1 MYRALAR
8 LMSGLSLLIA
18 ALLLTGCGADDT
30 AHRQTFP
37 ALGTLITI
45 EIHDTDAGR
54 AERATRAV
62 AAYLEHIGQEWY
74 AWGDGELGRVN
85 AALERGEP
93 APVSAELAAPIR
105 RALEI
110 RDLSSGYFDPGVGL
124 LVEAWG
130 FHAVNQPPV
139 TPPTDRW
146 LARWRAAAPERA
158 RLRVDANI
166 VAAPVTLKLAL
177 GGLAK
182 GTALAASMSLLA
194 KHGIKNALLDAGGD
208 VQVIGRKGAR
218 AWRIGIRDPRGPG
231 VVGAVALQSG
241 EAILS
246 SGDYERFFELNGQR
260 FHHLLDPH
268 TGLPVAHTAGV
279 TVIHRDAELADAAA
293 TALMA
298 AGPAHFLKLS
308 ARLDIRLALLVTA
321 EGEIL
326 STPGMQARLE
336 ESRAQHNATPEL

>member
-1 MYRALAR
+1 MYHALAR
-8 LMSGLSLLIA
+8 LLCGLPLLVA
-18 ALLLTGCGADDT
+18 VLLLTSCGGDNKT
-30 AHRQTFP
+30 HRQTFP

-45 EIHDTDAGR
+45 EIHDPDARR

-62 AAYLEHIGQEWY
+62 AEYLERIGREWY

-85 AALERGEP
+85 AALAQGEA
-93 APVSAELAAPIR
+93 APVSPELAAPIR

-110 RDLSSGYFDPGVGL
+110 RDLSAGYFDPAVGL

-130 FHAVNQPPV
+130 FHATNGPPV
-139 TPPTDRW
+139 TPPTDSW
-146 LARWRAAAPERA
+146 LTRWRTEGPERA
-158 RLRVDANI
+158 RLHIDANL
-166 VAAPVTLKLAL
+166 VAAPVPLKLAL

-182 GTALAASMSLLA
+182 GTALAASMEVLA
-194 KHGIKNALLDAGGD
+194 EYGIDNALVDAGGD
-208 VQVIGRKGAR
+208 VQVIGHKGER
-218 AWRIGIRDPRGPG
+218 DWRIGIRDPRGPG
-231 VVGAVALQSG
+231 VLGAVALRPG

-246 SGDYERFFELNGQR
+246 SGDYERFFELDGKR

-279 TVIHRDAELADAAA
+279 TVIHGDAELADAAA

-298 AGPAHFLKLS
+298 AGPERFLELA
-308 ARLDIRLALLVTA
+308 ARLDVRLALLVTT

-326 STPGMQARLE
+326 TTQGMQARLDGPGV
-336 ESRAQHNATPEL
+336 QHNAPTEL

>member
-110 RDLSSGYFDPGVGL
+110 L
-124 LVEAWG
+124 
-130 FHAVNQPPV
+130 
-139 TPPTDRW
+139 
-146 LARWRAAAPERA
+146 
-158 RLRVDANI
+158 
-166 VAAPVTLKLAL
+166 
-177 GGLAK
+177 
-182 GTALAASMSLLA
+182 
-194 KHGIKNALLDAGGD
+194 
-208 VQVIGRKGAR
+208 
-218 AWRIGIRDPRGPG
+218 
-231 VVGAVALQSG
+231 
-241 EAILS
+241 
-246 SGDYERFFELNGQR
+246 
-260 FHHLLDPH
+260 
-268 TGLPVAHTAGV
+268 
-279 TVIHRDAELADAAA
+279 
-293 TALMA
+293 TALM
-298 AGPAHFLKLS
+298 P
-308 ARLDIRLALLVTA
+308 LAEPDMKGSIELELRRYQT
-321 EGEIL
+321 E
-326 STPGMQARLE
+326 LE
-336 ESRAQHNATPEL
+336 EQDK